1 MPFLLAEIL
10 NFQGSTHHIGV
21 GSFSYLFMNVDYVS
35 KKFYKE
41 TGQKFSQ
48 YLTKMRIG
56 KAKELIAK
64 NPEEPIKNVAEQV
77 GCGNN
82 PQYFSQ
88 LFKKQT
94 GMTPTDYITSLGH

>member
-1 MPFLLAEIL
+1 
-10 NFQGSTHHIGV
+10 
-21 GSFSYLFMNVDYVS
+21 MNVDYGQ
-35 KKFYKE
+35 E
-41 TGQKFSQ
+41 ILQRNRQKFSQ

>member
-1 MPFLLAEIL
+1 
-10 NFQGSTHHIGV
+10 
-21 GSFSYLFMNVDYVS
+21 MNVDYVS

-48 YLTKMRIG
+48 YLTKNAYWKGQGTDRKKSG
-56 KAKELIAK
+56 GTDKKCSGA
-64 NPEEPIKNVAEQV
+64 
-77 GCGNN
+77 GSCGNN

>member
-1 MPFLLAEIL
+1 LGIS
-10 NFQGSTHHIGV
+10 QGYLSTAFKKQTGE
-21 GSFSYLFMNVDYVS
+21 SFTGFVS
-35 KKFYKE
+35 AVKIE
-41 TGQKFSQ
+41 
-48 YLTKMRIG
+48 